1 MEDAVTT
8 IRATCPTCG
17 EVELTPDDITLRV
30 CTHGPAS
37 YYEFGCPLCAE
48 QIQKPADERVV
59 QLLISGGVAATVW
72 ELPQEFNEQHDGA
85 PFTMDDILD
94 LHLLLDSSDW
104 FERLLK
110 VGANS

>member
-1 MEDAVTT
+1 MTT
-8 IRATCPTCG
+8 IRATCPGCG

-37 YYEFGCPLCAE
+37 YYEFSCPLCAE

-72 ELPQEFNEQHDGA
+72 ELPEEFSEQRGGA

-94 LHLLLDSSDW
+94 LHLLLDSPDW
-104 FERLLK
+104 FDRLLQAD
-110 VGANS
+110 VSS